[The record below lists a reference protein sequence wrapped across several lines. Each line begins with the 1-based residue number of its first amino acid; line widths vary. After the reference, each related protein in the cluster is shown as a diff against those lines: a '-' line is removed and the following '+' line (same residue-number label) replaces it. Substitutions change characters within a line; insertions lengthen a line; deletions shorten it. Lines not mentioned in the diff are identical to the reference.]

1 MSSHVHVGKLDAEK
15 FHDVVGVAVWE
26 VCVEVEEVV
35 GGLVSGGCACELLVV
50 DEVWWL
56 IGG

>member
-1 MSSHVHVGKLDAEK
+1 MALPVHVGKLAVEE
-15 FHDVVGVAVWE
+15 FHDAVGVAVWE
-26 VCVEVEEVV
+26 VCVEVEGVV
-35 GGLVSGGCACELLVV
+35 GSLVSGGGACEVLVV